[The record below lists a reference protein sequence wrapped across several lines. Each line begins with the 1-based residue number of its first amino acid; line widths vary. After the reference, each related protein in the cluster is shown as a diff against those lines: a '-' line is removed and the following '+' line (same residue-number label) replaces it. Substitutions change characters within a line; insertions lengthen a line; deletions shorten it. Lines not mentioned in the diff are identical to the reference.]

1 MIVSDWITAHR
12 ISVNL
17 GIYTCTTPRGFF
29 VDLAM
34 VERLLGIVTL
44 TRGIE
49 ITLYQGF
56 MCQSMRHSRLD

>member
-12 ISVNL
+12 IDL
-17 GIYTCTTPRGFF
+17 GMYTCTTPRRFF
-29 VDLAM
+29 VDLEMA
-34 VERLLGIVTL
+34 ERLLGIVTL

-56 MCQSMRHSRLD
+56 VCQSMRHSRLD